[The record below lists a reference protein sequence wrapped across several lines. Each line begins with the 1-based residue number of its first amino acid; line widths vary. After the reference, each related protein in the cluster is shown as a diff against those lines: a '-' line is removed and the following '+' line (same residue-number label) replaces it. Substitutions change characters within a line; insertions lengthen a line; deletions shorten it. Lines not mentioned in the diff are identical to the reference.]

1 VEEEL
6 QSEYHKQK
14 LVRTSYSTDV
24 MKNHATRFL
33 LIGANI

>member
-6 QSEYHKQK
+6 QLEYHKQK
-14 LVRTSYSTDV
+14 LVRTSYFIDV
-24 MKNHATRFL
+24 MKNNVTRFL